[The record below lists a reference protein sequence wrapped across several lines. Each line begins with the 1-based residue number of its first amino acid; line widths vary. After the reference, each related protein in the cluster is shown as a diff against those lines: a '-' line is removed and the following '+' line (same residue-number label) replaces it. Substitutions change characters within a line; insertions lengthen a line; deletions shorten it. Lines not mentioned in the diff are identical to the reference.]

1 MSLRTKKDDIL
12 TVLKAKVRDND
23 AMLKERIAALKVLL
37 KHDRDN
43 TEAMVETMYEESAG
57 IAQVQI
63 ADLLLRMIK
72 IDGEKQVDVSEE
84 INLDE

>member
-37 KHDRDN
+37 KHDREN
-43 TEAMVETMYEESAG
+43 TEAMVETMYDESAG